1 MSFILDALKK
11 LEQKKQ
17 QGSVPDLMTIH
28 RTEPVKT
35 EKRARWPYVIAAALI
50 LNAVILTALLQPW
63 NTGEH
68 MVTAQNE
75 VPAEK
80 KIEAIALNANPLNNT
95 PAKQEVK
102 VIEIREKQLHS
113 KSSTAESSPPALP
126 ATKTV
131 KTKSVTVDNAPD
143 HSDNNALYT
152 EAVKSEPVPA
162 KEESGAVE
170 ESPSTVQVT
179 SLDLDHM
186 SASELRTLRGS
197 IEEKQPF
204 TDKNTDQNAE
214 NEDNI
219 ESLREEGVLDLSQ
232 LPSEIKKELPDISIS
247 GHIYS
252 NNIRSRLATINGHI
266 VREGEDVV
274 RGLKVD
280 EITMT
285 GVILSY
291 QGFRFHV
298 RAF

>member
-28 RTEPVKT
+28 TPELLKT
-35 EKRARWPYVIAAALI
+35 KKRARWPYIIAAALM
-50 LNAVILTALLQPW
+50 LNAVILAAWLIPRKMEEHTATVQTVL
-63 NTGEH
+63 
-68 MVTAQNE
+68 
-75 VPAEK
+75 PAEEK
-80 KIEAIALNANPLNNT
+80 NEAAVLNESPLNT
-95 PAKQEVK
+95 PAEHAEKAIK
-102 VIEIREKQLHS
+102 VQEKQAPS
-113 KSSTAESSPPALP
+113 NPSSSENSPPTLP
-126 ATKTV
+126 VKKAVEATP
-131 KTKSVTVDNAPD
+131 VTNVATQDPSN
-143 HSDNNALYT
+143 NNALHT
-152 EAVKSEPVPA
+152 EAVIAEPDPA
-162 KEESGAVE
+162 KEEATVPE
-170 ESPSTVQVT
+170 KSPSTVQVT
-179 SLDLDHM
+179 SLDLNHM
-186 SASELRTLRGS
+186 SARELKALRGN
-197 IEEKQPF
+197 IEEEQPF
-204 TDKNTDQNAE
+204 TDENIDQNTKH
-214 NEDNI
+214 EDSI
-219 ESLREEGVLDLSQ
+219 ASLREEGVLDLNQ

-252 NNIRSRLATINGHI
+252 NNHRSRLATINGHI

>member
-35 EKRARWPYVIAAALI
+35 EKHARWPYVIAAALI
-50 LNAVILTALLQPW
+50 LNAVILTAWLRPW
-63 NTGEH
+63 NKDDH
-68 MVTAQNE
+68 IVTAQSALSAEENNE
-75 VPAEK
+75 AASLIEDPLNTPPAEH
-80 KIEAIALNANPLNNT
+80 A
-95 PAKQEVK
+95 VK
-102 VIEIREKQLHS
+102 VIEVHEKQAPLHT
-113 KSSTAESSPPALP
+113 STAESIPPALP
-126 ATKTV
+126 VIKAVETKPV
-131 KTKSVTVDNAPD
+131 ADDEAPD
-143 HSDNNALYT
+143 PSDNNALHA
-152 EAVKSEPVPA
+152 EAGKAEPVPD
-162 KEESGAVE
+162 KEEAAVPE

-186 SASELRTLRGS
+186 SASELRTLRGI
-197 IEEKQPF
+197 IEEEQPL
-204 TDKNTDQNAE
+204 TDDNADQNSE
-214 NEDNI
+214 HEDDI
-219 ESLREEGVLDLSQ
+219 ASLREEGVPDLSQ

-252 NNIRSRLATINGHI
+252 NNHRSRLATINGHI